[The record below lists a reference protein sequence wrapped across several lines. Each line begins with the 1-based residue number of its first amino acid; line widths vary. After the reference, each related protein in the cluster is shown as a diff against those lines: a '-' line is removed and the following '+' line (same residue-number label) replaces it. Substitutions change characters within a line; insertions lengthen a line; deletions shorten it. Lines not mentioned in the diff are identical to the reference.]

1 MFNFLGNHPLWE
13 SVVRGAYTRGHG
25 PRPPENA
32 RLAAVCTAVLGVL
45 LIALGLW
52 IALAGNQW
60 IGYVFIA
67 IAIVAMVVN
76 FVRAR

>member
-1 MFNFLGNHPLWE
+1 MFNFLGKHP
-13 SVVRGAYTRGHG
+13 RT
-25 PRPPENA
+25 PENA